1 MRLSQ
6 KCHTIG
12 LHGKLRVVYK
22 RSRMRRFSLL
32 KARLFSAPATHGR
45 WVCSGAMLLGCL
57 LGGRSTAVAGLVA
70 KQPEIVIDVDEQ
82 KLRVVKGGLSVASF
96 PISTSRFGLGDAF
109 HSYKTPVGTF
119 EVCDKVGA
127 DLPLGAVL
135 KGGRFTGEV
144 LRPNAPGR
152 DPIVT
157 RIIRLQGLETQNRN
171 ARGRGIYIHGTP
183 EEKQIGK
190 PVSWGCIRMRSKDVA
205 ELYRQVEVGTKVI
218 ISTKKGTFSHEQ
230 EKSRSW
236 IVSWFS

>member
-1 MRLSQ
+1 ME
-6 KCHTIG
+6 
-12 LHGKLRVVYK
+12 
-22 RSRMRRFSLL
+22 
-32 KARLFSAPATHGR
+32 
-45 WVCSGAMLLGCL
+45 
-57 LGGRSTAVAGLVA
+57 GRSSAVAGVIP

-82 KLRVVKGGLSVASF
+82 KLRVVKGGLAVASF

-119 EVCDKVGA
+119 QVCDKVGA
-127 DLPLGAVL
+127 DLPMGAVL

-144 LRPNAPGR
+144 LPPNAPGR

-190 PVSWGCIRMRSKDVA
+190 PVSWGCIRMRSKDVV
-205 ELYRQVEVGTKVI
+205 ELYKQVEVGTKVI
-218 ISTKKGTFSHEQ
+218 ISTRKGTLSGEE
-230 EKSRSW
+230 EKSRPW
-236 IVSWFS
+236 IVSWWS